1 MVKFIK
7 YPDIENSYRQEF
19 VDKIKEMGYGNIDY
33 VVTEKIHGA
42 NSQVTYDVN
51 TGKFF
56 YGKRSGFLE
65 EGEQFYNLRAVVS
78 KYEKNIADIAQQ
90 LKHDL
95 GRIGQRLESVT
106 VFGEICG
113 GSYPHTDVVKDQNAS
128 KVQKGVFYSPKN
140 VWRAFDIAYTVAGAE
155 CSFFLSYNKFSLY
168 CYMGGDIPSVPE
180 IARTSSLDEALAIAN
195 DQESQVYKFYNL
207 PKLDNNIMEGVV
219 IRPYNID
226 TWFGMSRLVLK
237 NKNEHFKEKA
247 AAKDDIPKEIP
258 EQVKNCIEE
267 LSQYINVNRAHNVI
281 SHIGEVTPKDIGRV
295 IKEMSQDVLADYQK
309 EHDTLDKLEKQ
320 DEKMVTKF
328 LGSEVAKVVR
338 DVVIFGK

>member
-19 VDKIKEMGYGNIDY
+19 VDKIKEMGYGNIEY

-42 NSQVTYDVN
+42 NSQIAYDVN
-51 TGKFF
+51 TGEFF

-65 EGEQFYNLRAVVS
+65 EGEQFYNLRAAI
-78 KYEKNIADIAQQ
+78 KRYERYIVDMAQQ

-95 GRIGQRLESVT
+95 GRIGQRMESMT
-106 VFGEICG
+106 IFGEICG
-113 GSYPHTDVVKDQNAS
+113 GSYPHPDVVKDNHAS
-128 KVQKGVFYSPKN
+128 KVQKGVFYSPRN
-140 VWRAFDIAYTVAGAE
+140 VWLAFDIAYTIADVE
-155 CSFFLSYNKFSLY
+155 RPFFLSYSKFNLY
-168 CYMGGDIPSVPE
+168 CMMYDIPTVPE
-180 IARTSSLDEALAIAN
+180 ITRAASLDEALTIAN
-195 DQESQVYKFYNL
+195 DQESHVYKFYDL

-247 AAKDDIPKEIP
+247 AAKEDIPKEIP
-258 EQVKNCIEE
+258 EQVKAACEE
-267 LSQYINVNRAHNVI
+267 LSQYINVNRVHNVI
-281 SHIGEVTPKDIGRV
+281 SHIGEVTPKDIGRI
-295 IKEMSQDVLADYQK
+295 IKEMSQDVLADYRK

-328 LGSEVAKVVR
+328 LGNEVAKVVR
-338 DVVIFGK
+338 DVVILGK

>member
-19 VDKIKEMGYGNIDY
+19 VDKIKEMGYGDIDY
-33 VVTEKIHGA
+33 IVTEKIHGA
-42 NSQVTYDVN
+42 NSQVAYDIN
-51 TGKFF
+51 TGEFF
-56 YGKRSGFLE
+56 YGKRSEFLE
-65 EGEQFYNLRAVVS
+65 EGEHFYNLRAVI
-78 KYEKNIADIAQQ
+78 KGYEKSIADMAQR
-90 LKHDL
+90 LKRDL
-95 GRIGQRLESVT
+95 GEFGQRLESMT

-113 GSYPHTDVVKDQNAS
+113 GSYPHPDVVKDKNAS

-140 VWRAFDIAYTVAGAE
+140 VWLAFDIAYTIADVE
-155 CSFFLSYNKFSLY
+155 RPFFLSYGKFDFY
-168 CYMGGDIPSVPE
+168 CMMHNIPSVPCIILVE
-180 IARTSSLDEALAIAN
+180 SLDEALAVAN
-195 DQESQVYKFYNL
+195 DRESSVYKLYDL

-219 IRPYNID
+219 IRPFDLD

-258 EQVKNCIEE
+258 EQVKAACEE
-267 LSQYINVNRAHNVI
+267 LSQYINTNRVHNVI

-295 IKEMSQDVLADYQK
+295 IKEMSQDVLADYRK
-309 EHDTLDKLEKQ
+309 EHDALDKLEKQ

>member
-19 VDKIKEMGYGNIDY
+19 IDKIKEMGYGNIDY
-33 VVTEKIHGA
+33 VITEKIHGA
-42 NSQVTYDVN
+42 NSQITYDVN
-51 TGKFF
+51 TGEFF

-65 EGEQFYNLRAVVS
+65 EGEQFYNLRTILEG
-78 KYEKNIADIAQQ
+78 YERDIADMAQH
-90 LKHDL
+90 LKL
-95 GRIGQRLESVT
+95 YSGTIGQRVESVT
-106 VFGEICG
+106 FYGEVCG
-113 GSYPHTDVVKDQNAS
+113 GSYPHADVVKDKNAS

-140 VWRAFDIAYTVAGAE
+140 VWLAFDIAYTIADVE
-155 CSFFLSYNKFSLY
+155 RPFFLSYSKFNLY
-168 CYMGGDIPSVPE
+168 CNLYNIPYVPE
-180 IARTSSLDEALAIAN
+180 IARTASLDEALTIAN
-195 DQESQVYKFYNL
+195 DQESSVYKFYGL

-219 IRPYNID
+219 IRPLYLD

-247 AAKDDIPKEIP
+247 AAKEDIPKEIP
-258 EQVKNCIEE
+258 EQVKAACEE

-281 SHIGEVTPKDIGRV
+281 SHIGEITPKDIGRI
-295 IKEMSQDVLADYQK
+295 IKEMSQDVLADYRK
-309 EHDTLDKLEKQ
+309 EHNTLDKLEKQ